1 MDSVKKKK
9 LTYGILIGVFIA
21 VIIILCFV
29 IGKPLVNF
37 VSDPQNMRDWVA
49 RNGLWSR
56 VGFALFT
63 AVQVIVAFIP
73 GEPFEIAAGYAFGT
87 LQGTLLCIAGIVLG
101 SVIVFLFVRRFG
113 VKAVE
118 VFFPREK
125 IAKLKF
131 LQDEK
136 KLTRL
141 TFILFLIPGTPK
153 DIMTYCV
160 GLTGM
165 KLSTWLLICT
175 LARIPSIV
183 TSTICGNALGTNNF
197 LRAALVFGGTALIS
211 LGGLW
216 VYNRLNRGDKSGE
229 DVA

>member
-1 MDSVKKKK
+1 MDSGKKKK
-9 LTYGILIGVFIA
+9 LIYGILIGLFIA
-21 VIIILCFV
+21 ASVILFFV
-29 IGKPLVNF
+29 IGRPLVDF

-56 VGFALFT
+56 VGFCLFT
-63 AVQVIVAFIP
+63 ALQVIVAIIP

-87 LQGTLLCIAGIVLG
+87 LEGTLLCMAGIVLG
-101 SVIVFLFVRRFG
+101 SVVVFLFVRRFG
-113 VKAVE
+113 VKVVE

-125 IAKLKF
+125 IVKLKF

-165 KLSTWLLICT
+165 KISTWLLICT

-183 TSTICGNALGTNNF
+183 TSTVCGDALGVNNF
-197 LRAALVFGGTALIS
+197 LRAAVVFGATAVVS

-216 VYNRLNRGDKSGE
+216 VYNHLNRQERQKE
-229 DVA
+229 K

>member
-1 MDSVKKKK
+1 MDSGKKKK
-9 LTYGILIGVFIA
+9 LIYGILIGLFIA
-21 VIIILCFV
+21 ASVILFFL

-56 VGFALFT
+56 VGFALIT
-63 AVQVIVAFIP
+63 ALQVIVAIIP

-87 LQGTLLCIAGIVLG
+87 LEGTLLCMAGIVLG
-101 SVIVFLFVRRFG
+101 SVVVFLFVRRFG

-125 IAKLKF
+125 IEKLKF

-160 GLTGM
+160 GLTRM
-165 KLSTWLLICT
+165 KMSTWLLICT

-183 TSTICGNALGTNNF
+183 TSTVCGDALGVNNF
-197 LRAALVFGGTALIS
+197 LRAAVVFGATAVVS

-216 VYNRLNRGDKSGE
+216 VYNHLNRQDRKKE
-229 DVA
+229 K